1 MRRRGGRRQKQTGR
15 KVDGILLLDKPSG
28 LTSNAALQE
37 VKSLFKAR
45 KAGHT
50 GSLDPLATGMLPI
63 CLGEATK
70 VSSFLLDADKYYRM
84 TCRLGEK
91 TNTADAEGEVI
102 ETAPVPDL
110 NRGLVEEVLDR
121 FTGQIEQIPPMYSA
135 LKHNG
140 ERLYKLAREGKEV
153 ERKPRAVTIHE
164 LTLLSLG
171 ADTCELEIR
180 CSKGTYVRTLAEDI
194 AEALGTLAH
203 VTVLRRLGVGPFNDV
218 DQMITMDDLKK
229 MAESGLSTLDERLL
243 PIESALTVWPGVQ
256 VSSNEA
262 FYVRQGQAVQVP
274 HAPTSGWV
282 RIYEDGE
289 QFLGM
294 GQIQDDGKVAPKRL
308 FCV

>member
-1 MRRRGGRRQKQTGR
+1 MSRRGGRRHKQTGR
-15 KVDGILLLDKPSG
+15 KIDGIFLLDKPAG

-37 VKSLFKAR
+37 VKRIFKAR

-70 VSSFLLDADKYYRM
+70 VSSFLLDADKRYQM
-84 TCRLGEK
+84 TCKLGEK
-91 TNTADAEGEVI
+91 TDTADAEGEVV
-102 ETAPVPDL
+102 ETCSVPELDKAT
-110 NRGLVEEVLDR
+110 VEEVLTR
-121 FTGQIEQIPPMYSA
+121 FIGPIEQIPPMYSA

-140 ERLYKLAREGKEV
+140 ERLYTLARQGKVV
-153 ERKPRAVTIHE
+153 ERKPRAITIHE

-171 ADTCELEIR
+171 VDTCELEIR

-203 VTVLRRLGVGPFNDV
+203 VIALRRLGVGPFNDV
-218 DQMITMDDLKK
+218 DQMVTLDELKK
-229 MAESGLSTLDERLL
+229 MADSGLESLDDRLL
-243 PIESALTVWPGVQ
+243 PIESALTGWPGVQ
-256 VSSNEA
+256 VSSNDA